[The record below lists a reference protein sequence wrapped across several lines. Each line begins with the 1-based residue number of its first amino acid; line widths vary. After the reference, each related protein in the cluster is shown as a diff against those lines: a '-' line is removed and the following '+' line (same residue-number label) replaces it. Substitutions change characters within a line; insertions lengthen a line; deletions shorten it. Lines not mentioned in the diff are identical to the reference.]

1 MNARREVRDVSVGSA
16 STPRPRG
23 TRRAATETGSARD
36 DEGKSRRSAGTR
48 PASATRR
55 VGRAPVH
62 EIKLHRGRRSE
73 QRHGDRREG
82 EETRRRAHLR
92 GVSPGRAGARRRSG
106 RSRHR
111 SQFDSFQTGATRG
124 RPRLAQSRVEDAG
137 AFSWQFQCPPPTP
150 PAPLVAVRPR
160 RHVVRRVGREPGVAP
175 GGRRGGAA
183 VRARQREAPVG
194 GEQSVQGAMR
204 GAQHATARGGDTCGP
219 CRDGEAPARARRVHA
234 GGPRG
239 PRVEPVPHGRQDPV
253 RAHGAR
259 AGGRAQRSA
268 PPSAAPSSS
277 GSGPCGRAATR
288 RPRSPPRSRRDG
300 CPTESATC

>member
-1 MNARREVRDVSVGSA
+1 MNARREVRDGSVGSS

-82 EETRRRAHLR
+82 EETRRRVHLR

-106 RSRHR
+106 GSRHR
-111 SQFDSFQTGATRG
+111 SQSNSFQTGATRG
-124 RPRLAQSRVEDAG
+124 RPTAKTRHSRVEDAG

-194 GEQSVQGAMR
+194 GEQSLQGAMEEPSTQLLE
-204 GAQHATARGGDTCGP
+204 AATP
-219 CRDGEAPARARRVHA
+219 
-234 GGPRG
+234 
-239 PRVEPVPHGRQDPV
+239 
-253 RAHGAR
+253 
-259 AGGRAQRSA
+259 
-268 PPSAAPSSS
+268 AAPVSTAK
-277 GSGPCGRAATR
+277 PRACPT
-288 RPRSPPRSRRDG
+288 RPRRRTTQTA
-300 CPTESATC
+300 C